1 MCATNG
7 LMEYICLAVEW
18 TWMLLDFL
26 VVELDEFLLN
36 GHDGQCTHM
45 QLALWIRKARASLV
59 RQAISPA
66 CVAVAL
72 CDCGHTD
79 NSHACNVRGCLVC
92 RD

>member
-1 MCATNG
+1 LQLNG
-7 LMEYICLAVEW
+7 RGCSTISLVGTIGWISFEW
-18 TWMLLDFL
+18 T
-26 VVELDEFLLN
+26 VHTYAV
-36 GHDGQCTHM
+36 

-79 NSHACNVRGCLVC
+79 NSHACNVSR
-92 RD
+92 